1 MPLQASFKSVL
12 WLCRQEPCSLLIT
25 EPAHSTF
32 LSRCRRSISFHLRS
46 DVHKATEFAR
56 KVNALR
62 LMTQHTITRLLNRLC
77 AIKAKK
83 DFHCFL
89 FFFLFFFSASWHHSK
104 SLWFKGIDGW
114 LKGVEMRMEMRLVI
128 WVNHDSSVPV
138 VGWKF
143 EGRPSCEVVYIL
155 CVCLRAYVCLY
166 KKGTGCSEDSALYK
180 VQLKLCT
187 HSYNSQLSQKT
198 LCFKTQRC
206 SSQTGLFTKWSSR
219 RLLLLILDVIVL
231 HCRVDFYMTRG
242 RRQ

>member
-1 MPLQASFKSVL
+1 MVRMRLTFSTPPVTGLISFDHFMPLQASFKSVL
-12 WLCRQEPCSLLIT
+12 WLCRQERCSLLIT

-32 LSRCRRSISFHLRS
+32 LSRCPRSISFHLRS

-56 KVNALR
+56 KVNALS
-62 LMTQHTITRLLNRLC
+62 LMTQHAITRLLNRLC

-89 FFFLFFFSASWHHSK
+89 FYIFFSLQVGTIQK

-143 EGRPSCEVVYIL
+143 QGRPSCEVVDIL
-155 CVCLRAYVCLY
+155 CVCLRVYVCLY
-166 KKGTGCSEDSALYK
+166 KKGTGCSEDSALYN
-180 VQLKLCT
+180 VQL
-187 HSYNSQLSQKT
+187 
-198 LCFKTQRC
+198 
-206 SSQTGLFTKWSSR
+206 
-219 RLLLLILDVIVL
+219 
-231 HCRVDFYMTRG
+231 
-242 RRQ
+242 